1 MPECVAKI
9 PHHYY
14 YLLFFPYVIQSS
26 VIKMLSLY
34 YPCKTIAGNN
44 RLNKVWKKVCTVAAL
59 ADLKGHWC
67 CLVVEST
74 YCPL

>member
-1 MPECVAKI
+1 
-9 PHHYY
+9 
-14 YLLFFPYVIQSS
+14 
-26 VIKMLSLY
+26 MLSLY

-74 YCPL
+74 YCQL